1 MARDSIVEETRRVR
15 EELAKAQDYDLG
27 RIVRVL
33 KREEASGGRKLV
45 NLPPRR
51 LTTRAAKLKVG

>member
-45 NLPPRR
+45 NLPSRR
-51 LTTRAAKLKVG
+51 LTTRAAKRKVG